1 MNTIHKRRGR
11 RSLAAILAA
20 MLMASVLAVVA
31 GTPAQAANTAGEY
44 LIDHDED
51 PDTAKVREFDGRD
64 RYDTALKLATR
75 FANDRGGIGSVPNAF
90 VASGE
95 SLVDAVSVA
104 GLAGFMDAPVLLT
117 RSDSLHG
124 GVADYIEDYGVSNIY
139 VLGGTAA
146 ISESVVEALGDLPG
160 VNPPERIA
168 GDDRYATSAA
178 IASELAGESWCGT
191 NENSAIIV
199 NGADDD
205 LFNAVAIGPVAN
217 RLELP
222 VLLTA
227 GDGLVDTVL
236 SYIEAEDV
244 EHAVIVG
251 GESSVSD
258 GVEQALSDAG
268 VDTVQRIPGDSAGE
282 VSVAIAEVIGDE
294 CADDLS
300 PVSDS
305 AVALVNSDSV
315 IDGIPAAPVLA
326 DDANQL
332 GGGLIPILAVG
343 DTLPASVRDYLAGT
357 PEEDSSGTKIHM
369 RVLAIGGTAAVSEA
383 VMEAAA
389 DAAGSAD
396 ALSVEIFSTLKD
408 LDDNRLPLFADED
421 LANDAI
427 VLKFSDDIFR
437 ETTETITGLR
447 NRLEDLLFI
456 NGVPADIASQTDDSA
471 DTICQPDTVTVNLEQ
486 DLKEGDVVE
495 IVETTIK
502 IGADEDQRTVA
513 ATKVTVPKAP
523 ADTQRPS
530 IRIVAIEGHNQVYAL
545 VSDNKDLGT
554 GDAPGRLLS
563 PEDDTLLNGDLLDD
577 NADPLIETVNGDA
590 NITAV
595 RVVPGPLDENTLKR
609 TSATLIFTLADDT
622 ETPSDTEAIIDNN
635 DRFRINRGAVVDA
648 AGNESQV
655 TTAGEVS
662 AVSKLQVSSVQMS
675 NLNHTANGVVLIP
688 AAHKL
693 EAEPATRSTDPTVPS
708 PGVAQADGTPQAA
721 DDQNPAMWL
730 QAKGDGGAAGVV
742 GNLWTVRAD
751 RASDWDGDKDVDID
765 VFVSTKDRRIVIRVN
780 DGKPKFADLK
790 EELEDNATVSS
801 LFDVLIDNEYDSDG
815 DTCKAANESIRHALL
830 PVVGDAEAET
840 APEGDDTHRVSGGV
854 SKARLRVNFNGWI
867 EHYSAAQNTRLL
879 NAVFDGAAGRYQDAL
894 LVDTR
899 ENALATVL
907 GHTDGTNPGLGT
919 DDTGAV
925 VALTGA
931 DKDTAGDASTIGPRN
946 AVWISITARG
956 TLGAL
961 KLPRARDIV
970 ELPDGFDKHLEDIE
984 ARDIKK
990 GDTIDAEDGV
1000 DGRTDTDGIQ
1010 RQDTDQSQ
1018 GETVSAP
1025 GVTAVAN
1032 GYGDNGAAATTE
1044 NDFNYGSKTRI
1055 VTSSSVPAPPR

>member
-1 MNTIHKRRGR
+1 MTTYSKRRAR

-31 GTPAQAANTAGEY
+31 GSPAQAANTSGEY

-51 PDTAKVREFDGRD
+51 PDTEKVREFAGRD

-75 FANDRGGIGSVPNAF
+75 FAKDRGGIGSVPNAF

-117 RSDSLHG
+117 RSGQLHG
-124 GVADYIEDYGVSNIY
+124 GVKDFIEDYGVSNIY
-139 VLGGTAA
+139 VFGGTAA
-146 ISESVVEALGDLPG
+146 VADGVVDELKALAGVGSV
-160 VNPPERIA
+160 ERIA

-178 IASELAGESWCGT
+178 IASNLAGESWCGT

-199 NGADDD
+199 NGADDS

-227 GDGLVDTVL
+227 GDDLVDAVI
-236 SYIEAEDV
+236 SYIESEDV

-251 GESSVSD
+251 GTSSVSE
-258 GVEQALSDAG
+258 GVEQALGDAG
-268 VDTVQRIPGDSAGE
+268 VDTVERIDGDTAAE

-305 AVALVNSDSV
+305 AVALVNSHSV

-326 DDANQL
+326 DDTNQL
-332 GGGLIPILAVG
+332 GGGLVPILAVG
-343 DTLPASVRDYLAGT
+343 ETLPAPVGDYLAGT
-357 PEEDSSGTKIHM
+357 PEERDDGTKIHL
-369 RVLAIGGTAAVSEA
+369 RVLAVGGTAAVSDS
-383 VMEAAA
+383 VVDAAT

-396 ALSVEIFSTLKD
+396 ALSVEIYSNRKD
-408 LDDNRLPLFADED
+408 LDDNRLPLFADEN
-421 LANDAI
+421 LANDTI
-427 VLKFSDDIFR
+427 VLKFNDDIFR
-437 ETTETITGLR
+437 EDTESITGLR

-495 IVETTIK
+495 IVEATIK
-502 IGADEDQRTVA
+502 VGAAEDQRTVA
-513 ATKVTVPKAP
+513 PKKVTVPKAP

-530 IRIVAIEGHNQVYAL
+530 IRIIAIEGHNQVYAL

-554 GDAPGRLLS
+554 NADGTLNA
-563 PEDDTLLNGDLLDD
+563 EDDTLLNGDLLEG
-577 NADPLIETVNGDA
+577 NANELIETVNGDA
-590 NITAV
+590 DITAV
-595 RVVPGPLDENTLKR
+595 RVVPGPRDENTLKR
-609 TSATLIFTLADDT
+609 TSATLVFTLSEDD
-622 ETPSDTEAIIDNN
+622 ETEATEGVVDNN
-635 DRFRINRGAVVDA
+635 DRFRVNRGAVVDA

-662 AVSKLQVSSVQMS
+662 AVSKLQVSSAQMS

-693 EAEPATRSTDPTVPS
+693 EAEPAVRSTDPTVPS
-708 PGVAQADGTPQAA
+708 PGVAGDDGTPVDA
-721 DDQNPAMWL
+721 DAQNPAMWL
-730 QAKGDGGAAGVV
+730 QAKGDGAAAGVV
-742 GNLWTVRAD
+742 GNLFTVRAD

-765 VFVSTKDRRIVIRVN
+765 VFVSTKDRRIVIRIN
-780 DGKPKFADLK
+780 DGKPKYADLK
-790 EELEDNATVSS
+790 EALEANATVTS
-801 LFDVLIDNEYDSDG
+801 LFDVLIDNEYDEDG
-815 DTCKAANESIRHALL
+815 DTCKAANENIRHALL
-830 PVVGDAEAET
+830 PVIGDAETDA
-840 APEGDDTHRVSGGV
+840 EGDDTHRVSGGV
-854 SKARLRVNFNGWI
+854 TKARLKVNFNGWI
-867 EHYSAAQNTRLL
+867 EHYDAAQNQRLL
-879 NAVFDGAAGRYQDAL
+879 NAVFDGAAGRYKDAL
-894 LVDTR
+894 LLDTKAA
-899 ENALATVL
+899 ALARVL

-919 DDTGAV
+919 DTS
-925 VALTGA
+925 GA
-931 DKDTAGDASTIGPRN
+931 DPVATALIGAAKDTPGDDDTIGPRN

-970 ELPDGFDKHLEDIE
+970 ELADGFDKHLADDE
-984 ARDIKK
+984 ANDIKK
-990 GDTIDAEDGV
+990 GDVIDAEPNEDGV
-1000 DGRTDTDGIQ
+1000 Q
-1010 RQDTDQSQ
+1010 RQDTDQSS
-1018 GETVSAP
+1018 GTPAGP
-1025 GVTAVAN
+1025 GFTAVAN
-1032 GYGDNGAAATTE
+1032 GYGDNGADAATE
-1044 NDFNYGSKTRI
+1044 NDFNYGSKVRI

>member
-1 MNTIHKRRGR
+1 MTTYSKRRAR

-31 GTPAQAANTAGEY
+31 GSPAQAANTSGEY

-51 PDTAKVREFDGRD
+51 PDTEKVREFAGRD

-75 FANDRGGIGSVPNAF
+75 FAKDRGGIGSVPNAF

-117 RSDSLHG
+117 RSGQLHG
-124 GVADYIEDYGVSNIY
+124 GVKDFIEDYGVSNIY
-139 VLGGTAA
+139 VFGGTAA
-146 ISESVVEALGDLPG
+146 VADGVVDELKALAGVGSVD
-160 VNPPERIA
+160 RIA

-178 IASELAGESWCGT
+178 IASNLAGESWCGT

-199 NGADDD
+199 NGADDS

-227 GDGLVDTVL
+227 GDDLVDAVI
-236 SYIEAEDV
+236 SYIESEDV

-251 GESSVSD
+251 GTSSVSE
-258 GVEQALSDAG
+258 GVEQALGDAG
-268 VDTVQRIPGDSAGE
+268 VDTVERIDGDTAAA

-305 AVALVNSDSV
+305 AVALVNSSSV

-326 DDANQL
+326 DDTNQL
-332 GGGLIPILAVG
+332 GGGLVPILAVG
-343 DTLPASVRDYLAGT
+343 DTLPAPVSDYLAGT
-357 PEEDSSGTKIHM
+357 PEERDDGTKIHL
-369 RVLAIGGTAAVSEA
+369 RVLAVGGTAAVSDS
-383 VMEAAA
+383 VVDAAT

-396 ALSVEIFSTLKD
+396 ALSVEIYSDRKD
-408 LDDNRLPLFADED
+408 LDDNRLPLFADEN
-421 LANDAI
+421 LANDTI
-427 VLKFSDDIFR
+427 VLKFNDDIFR
-437 ETTETITGLR
+437 EDTESITGLR

-495 IVETTIK
+495 IVEATIK
-502 IGADEDQRTVA
+502 VGAAEDQRTVA
-513 ATKVTVPKAP
+513 PKKVTVPKAP
-523 ADTQRPS
+523 ADMQRPS
-530 IRIVAIEGHNQVYAL
+530 IRIIAIEGHNQVYAL

-554 GDAPGRLLS
+554 NADGSLNA
-563 PEDDTLLNGDLLDD
+563 EDDTLLNGDLLDG
-577 NADPLIETVNGDA
+577 NANELIETVNGDA
-590 NITAV
+590 DITAV
-595 RVVPGPLDENTLKR
+595 RVVPGPRDENTLKR
-609 TSATLIFTLADDT
+609 TSATLVFTLSEDA
-622 ETPSDTEAIIDNN
+622 ETEATEGVVDNN
-635 DRFRINRGAVVDA
+635 DRFRVNRGAVVDA

-655 TTAGEVS
+655 TTAGEIS
-662 AVSKLQVSSVQMS
+662 AVSKLQVSSAQMS

-693 EAEPATRSTDPTVPS
+693 EAEPAVRSTDPTVPS
-708 PGVAQADGTPQAA
+708 PGVAGDDGTPVDA
-721 DDQNPAMWL
+721 DAQNPAMWL
-730 QAKGDGGAAGVV
+730 QAKGDGAAAGVV
-742 GNLWTVRAD
+742 GNLFTVRAD

-765 VFVSTKDRRIVIRVN
+765 VFVSTKDRRIVIRIN
-780 DGKPKFADLK
+780 DGKPKYADLK
-790 EELEDNATVSS
+790 EALEANATVTS
-801 LFDVLIDNEYDSDG
+801 LFDVLIDNAYDEDG
-815 DTCKAANESIRHALL
+815 DTCKAANENIRHALL
-830 PVVGDAEAET
+830 PVIGDAETDA
-840 APEGDDTHRVSGGV
+840 EGDDTHRVSGGV
-854 SKARLRVNFNGWI
+854 TKARLKVNFNGWI
-867 EHYSAAQNTRLL
+867 EHYDAAQNQRLL
-879 NAVFDGAAGRYQDAL
+879 NAVFDGAAGRYKDAL
-894 LVDTR
+894 LLDDKAA
-899 ENALATVL
+899 ALARVL

-919 DDTGAV
+919 DTS
-925 VALTGA
+925 GA
-931 DKDTAGDASTIGPRN
+931 DPVATALIGAAKDTPGDGDTIGPRN

-970 ELPDGFDKHLEDIE
+970 ELSDGFDKHLADDE
-984 ARDIKK
+984 ANDIKK
-990 GDTIDAEDGV
+990 GDVVDADADEDGV
-1000 DGRTDTDGIQ
+1000 Q
-1010 RQDTDQSQ
+1010 RQDGDQST
-1018 GETVSAP
+1018 GTPAGP
-1025 GVTAVAN
+1025 GFTSVAN
-1032 GYGDNGAAATTE
+1032 GYGDNGADAATE
-1044 NDFNYGSKTRI
+1044 NDFNYGSKVRI